1 MMIRL
6 LALALTIGIA
16 GCAGAAPDSPISP
29 AYDPASGRLTRLDY
43 DSNRDGRPDMSA
55 SMEGATVR
63 VVEIDADHD
72 GLADRWEYFEPSGNA
87 GGAQNGDSSHLSRIE
102 RVSRR
107 GTTIVRREGYEAG
120 ELVWVREDRDADGR
134 VDRWE
139 TYVAGALSTVELDT
153 TGSGRPDRRL
163 RYERDGVTV
172 EPVNQK

>member
-6 LALALTIGIA
+6 LALALTIVLA
-16 GCAGAAPDSPISP
+16 GCMGADPGSPISP

-43 DSNRDGRPDMSA
+43 DSNRDGRPDMAA

-63 VVEIDADHD
+63 VVEVDADHD
-72 GLADRWEYFEPSGNA
+72 GLVDRWEYYEPTSGVGASA
-87 GGAQNGDSSHLSRIE
+87 GGDGSGLSRIE
-102 RVSRR
+102 QVSRR

-120 ELVWVREDRDADGR
+120 ELAWVREDRDADGR

-139 TYVAGALSTVELDT
+139 TYAAGALSMVELDT
-153 TGSGRPDRRL
+153 TGTGRPDRRL

-172 EPVNQK
+172 EPVN

>member
-1 MMIRL
+1 MIRL
-6 LALALTIGIA
+6 PGLALTIVLA
-16 GCAGAAPDSPISP
+16 GCAGGDHGSPIQP

-43 DSNRDGRPDMSA
+43 DSNRDGRPDMAA

-72 GLADRWEYFEPSGNA
+72 GLVDRWEYFEPSGSA
-87 GGAQNGDSSHLSRIE
+87 GGSAKGDSPHLSRIE

-120 ELVWVREDRDADGR
+120 ELAWVREDRDADGR

-139 TYVAGALSTVELDT
+139 TYKAGALSTVELDT
-153 TGSGRPDRRL
+153 TGTGRPDRRL

-172 EPVNQK
+172 ERVK